1 MAGDSLLDAV
11 LWKAAELQLQPALEN
26 KQSALALDLIS
37 PTFPL
42 ISPAFH

>member
-11 LWKAAELQLQPALEN
+11 LWKAAEHQLQPALEN

-37 PTFPL
+37 PTF
-42 ISPAFH
+42 H